1 MELLMQYIW
10 QHRLW
15 LPADM
20 TTVDGCRVEVIDPG
34 LLNTGPGP
42 DFFNAKIRI
51 GARIWAGNIEMH
63 VRASDWHRHGH
74 DHDRAYDTVILHV
87 VASDDCRIHRPGG
100 EEIPQLV
107 MPCAADFSTIYNEM
121 VNDPVSQLP
130 CARHIASLPGIYITD
145 WLTALAFERLYQ
157 KSDRVARHVRDSA
170 GDWGEAIYIVL
181 ARALGFG
188 TNSDMFERLARQ
200 TPLRK
205 LLRHRGDIHAIEAA
219 LFGQA
224 GLLENISADTDCPE
238 YIHRLKQDYTFMT
251 AKYGLQPPAS
261 VSWRMG
267 RMRPQNFPHRR
278 IAALAQMV
286 ADGFTIGYDLLHAET
301 EADVRALFDIP
312 LRHYW
317 KTHYSFSPPGA
328 GDTRPQWRPGEKA
341 LSKTSINTLIIN
353 VAAPVMHAYGTITG
367 HSALCEHAV
376 ELLQSIAPENNS
388 IIRLFESAGIGCPDA
403 FTSQALIQL
412 RRNYCEPRKCLYC
425 RIGHRYLATRA
436 IRRDA
441 RLGKND

>member
-20 TTVDGCRVEVIDPG
+20 TTVDGYRVEVIDPG

-51 GARIWAGNIEMH
+51 GSRIWAGNVEMH

-74 DHDRAYDTVILHV
+74 DRDRAYDTVILHV

-317 KTHYSFSPPGA
+317 KTHYSFIPPGA

-367 HSALCEHAV
+367 HSALCERAV

-412 RRNYCEPRKCLYC
+412 RQNYCEPRKCLYC

>member
-51 GARIWAGNIEMH
+51 GSRIWAGNVEMH

-74 DHDRAYDTVILHV
+74 DRDRAYDTVILHV

-170 GDWGEAIYIVL
+170 GDWGEVIYIVL

>member
-20 TTVDGCRVEVIDPG
+20 TTVDGYRVEVIDPG

-51 GARIWAGNIEMH
+51 GSRIWAGNVEMH

-74 DHDRAYDTVILHV
+74 DRDRAYDTVILHV

-388 IIRLFESAGIGCPDA
+388 IIRLFESAGIDSPDA

-425 RIGHRYLATRA
+425 RIGHRYLTTRA